1 MRICVLGSGS
11 AGNAILV
18 EAPKGYLLVD
28 AGFSWREI
36 KARARRAGFDL
47 RGIDALILTHEHA
60 DHTRGLPTLYR
71 RGTTVVASPGTLRA
85 LGHRFRRAVPLNG
98 DLELLGLR
106 IHAFPVPHDAA
117 EPRGLTLTSGGSRV
131 GIATDLGEVTHL
143 VMEELSGCKALVFE
157 ANHDLEMLLSGP
169 YPWALKLRILGPL
182 GHLSNDAAGEAL
194 AGLADSVSAVF
205 IAHLSQENNRP
216 GLALETVARYLGR
229 WDGALYLTYPSR
241 PSAVLDL
248 GTL

>member
-1 MRICVLGSGS
+1 MRVCVLGSGS
-11 AGNAILV
+11 AGNAVLV

-47 RGIDALILTHEHA
+47 RGVEALILTHEHA

-71 RGTTVVASPGTLRA
+71 RGTAIVASPGTLRA

-98 DLELLGLR
+98 EMELLGLR

-117 EPRGLTLTSGGSRV
+117 APRGLVLEGDGARL
-131 GIATDLGEVTHL
+131 GIATDMGEVTDL
-143 VMEELSGCKALVFE
+143 LLERLAGCGALVFE

-169 YPWALKLRILGPL
+169 YPWPLKLRILGPL
-182 GHLSNDAAGEAL
+182 GHLSNDAAGAAL
-194 AGLADSVSAVF
+194 AELAEGARS
-205 IAHLSQENNRP
+205 ILLAHLSQENNRP
-216 GLALETVARYLGR
+216 GLALETVARYLEP
-229 WDGALYLTYPSR
+229 WDGALYLTYPDR
-241 PSAVLDL
+241 PSAVVDL
-248 GTL
+248 SR